1 MSNIICNDLWDDNK
15 VKVKGHAVREQRITV
30 YTWYFP
36 YNSRGKIRLTLL
48 RCIIRNPYNS

>member
-1 MSNIICNDLWDDNK
+1 MSNIICNGLWDDNK

-36 YNSRGKIRLTLL
+36 YYSRGKIHLTLL
-48 RCIIRNPYNS
+48 RCIIQNPYNS